1 MHDRLTRRTD
11 AARPFLTTARRGLA
25 VLLLACVACGES
37 TPAGPSAAAFE
48 FDFAQSDFGW
58 VAGFADYPPGDE
70 AFYELESGH
79 RLLPAPLDG
88 SRLGLF
94 ISGNNHSDDLFMFWK
109 KRVVGLRPGETYG
122 ARLTVEFATNAPRDC
137 AGVGGAP
144 GEGVTVKAG
153 ASAVEPAA
161 VARGDIYEMSIDKG
175 NQVQG
180 GANAAAIG
188 NVAGSRTCDTPDIP
202 FELKRLATPAAIVV
216 TADSGGGAWL
226 IVGTDSGFEATTS
239 LYYTFVSV
247 SFEPQ

>member
-1 MHDRLTRRTD
+1 M
-11 AARPFLTTARRGLA
+11 
-25 VLLLACVACGES
+25 VLLLACAACGES